1 MLKKFIESELYIRLD
16 KKRDGVAVEQLYYSI
31 AAGIAMIFA
40 TAVAWFTQVRYGNI
54 TWPLFI
60 VLVISYMM
68 KDRIKDLMRYYFAHK
83 LGNKYYDN
91 KASITIGKQRVG
103 EIKEGFDF
111 ISAEKAPAEV
121 IRMREDAGLV
131 EDESLIFEEKIMLY
145 RKHLTIDDVALAANA
160 DYPMRGINEIMRLH
174 LTRFTQKMDNPEVP
188 IDIVDDQGR
197 IDTMQVDKIY
207 CINVV
212 FQFQHDSETEY
223 HHFRITMTRD
233 GVLRID
239 EI

>member
-1 MLKKFIESELYIRLD
+1 MNTTYTSYDQLPLSLCAND
-16 KKRDGVAVEQLYYSI
+16 VA
-31 AAGIAMIFA
+31 
-40 TAVAWFTQVRYGNI
+40 AVLNI
-54 TWPLFI
+54 SRANAYTLMH
-60 VLVISYMM
+60 S
-68 KDRIKDLMRYYFAHK
+68 KDFPT
-83 LGNKYYDN
+83 
-91 KASITIGKQRVG
+91 ITIGKQRVG
-103 EIKEGFDF
+103 ELKEGFDF

-121 IRMREDAGLV
+121 IKLRDAAASV

-188 IDIVDDQGR
+188 IDVVDDQGN
-197 IDTMQVDKIY
+197 IGSVQVDKIY
-207 CINVV
+207 CINIV
-212 FQFQHDSETEY
+212 FQFQHDSEVEY